1 VGEELAREFP
11 DQEIGLYAGRGK
23 SGIWEDGQF
32 LRREREEIKFRI
44 RSGRIKILLG
54 TDAAS
59 EGLNLQALGN
69 LINIDLPWNP
79 TRLEQRKGRIQRIGQ
94 NHDIINVLNLRYK
107 DSVEDKVHE
116 SLSERL
122 RQLNNIFGQVP
133 DVLKD
138 VWVKVALD
146 KMEEA
151 EKLIEDIPKKH
162 PFNERYSKMNS
173 VPEWDTWETV
183 VNRREKIDELKRG
196 W

>member
-1 VGEELAREFP
+1 M
-11 DQEIGLYAGRGK
+11 
-23 SGIWEDGQF
+23 WEDGQF
-32 LRREREEIKFRI
+32 LRRKRKEIKSRI

-54 TDAAS
+54 TDAAG

-79 TRLEQRKGRIQRIGQ
+79 SRLEQRKGRIQRIGQ

-122 RQLNNIFGQVP
+122 RQVNNIFGQVP

-138 VWVKVALD
+138 GWVKVVLD

-151 EKLIEDIPKKH
+151 EKLIEDIPQNH
-162 PFNERYSKMNS
+162 PFNERYSKMDS

>member
-1 VGEELAREFP
+1 M
-11 DQEIGLYAGRGK
+11 
-23 SGIWEDGQF
+23 WEDGQF
-32 LRREREEIKFRI
+32 LRHKREEIKSRI

-54 TDAAS
+54 TDAAG

-69 LINIDLPWNP
+69 LINIDLPWNS

-122 RQLNNIFGQVP
+122 RQVNNIFGQVP

-138 VWVKVALD
+138 GWVKVVLD

-151 EKLIEDIPKKH
+151 EKLNKWFKDWVKTQKANQIRLSNHFNPTFEQLSIFSGTPLSHRKK
-162 PFNERYSKMNS
+162 PVYLPLE
-173 VPEWDTWETV
+173 
-183 VNRREKIDELKRG
+183 
-196 W
+196 